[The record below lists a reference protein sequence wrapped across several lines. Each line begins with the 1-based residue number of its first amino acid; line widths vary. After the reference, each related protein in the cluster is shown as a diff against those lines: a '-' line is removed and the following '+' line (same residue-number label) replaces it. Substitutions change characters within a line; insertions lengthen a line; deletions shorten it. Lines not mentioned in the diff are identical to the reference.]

1 MKGGGRSVYS
11 LRREWK
17 LRYGLVL
24 FQGKGLGLTVCKL
37 TDRDLMRSLE
47 GSIRLGKPLLIENV
61 ATELDPALDPVLTR
75 QTFVQGS
82 QIVIKLGD
90 IIVPFSPD
98 FRLYLTT
105 RLANPHYTPEVAVK
119 VLLVNFTL
127 VPRSVSANRII
138 VYRIVFH
145 PNGSYVLFYS
155 KLKG

>member
-1 MKGGGRSVYS
+1 MKGVGRSV
-11 LRREWK
+11 
-17 LRYGLVL
+17 LRYGFVL

-75 QTFVQGS
+75 QTYVQGS

-127 VPRSVSANRII
+127 VPRSVSANRNC
-138 VYRIVFH
+138 YRIVSFQWILRSI
-145 PNGSYVLFYS
+145 PFYIEGVT
-155 KLKG
+155 LP